1 MFNLQKFIRS
11 KHLSINILVF
21 ITLFSQC
28 SQFILSQDIN
38 QDINQIEAENVLPKL
53 DLSYPFKI
61 CWKLKY
67 EESLNNTIASD
78 NNSYLLTVGGAV
90 KSLHSESGEKRWETD
105 LGGEILSTPY
115 IDGENVYIASKVN
128 EHYKAV
134 SNYGSE
140 VSTDGNERNIIIRS
154 LSISSGVTIWQTN
167 LKTNLNPEQIFLH
180 VYKSILLIVD
190 KNGNLNSICKNDGIL
205 KWRESLNVKLSAP
218 PYFFANKAILGTF
231 EKQLVI
237 LNLNEEKTYKKVELD
252 VIPTAIYINNNDGSF
267 IIGDQKGIV
276 LSTKMKKT
284 DYEISKK
291 EIKEI
296 KEKNNGWKF
305 RLGAAVS
312 NISFTPKGLL
322 ITSLDNFA
330 YLISSKEGNLIWKRR
345 LTGRISDKL
354 LVFDNYA
361 LLTTIANPIIF
372 VLELSA
378 GKLINEIVLED
389 EDLLIANP
397 IKSMNKIIVPTS
409 KGLYAFSSKEC
420 NKIRY

>member
-1 MFNLQKFIRS
+1 L
-11 KHLSINILVF
+11 
-21 ITLFSQC
+21 
-28 SQFILSQDIN
+28 
-38 QDINQIEAENVLPKL
+38 
-53 DLSYPFKI
+53 
-61 CWKLKY
+61 
-67 EESLNNTIASD
+67 TI
-78 NNSYLLTVGGAV
+78 GGTV

-115 IDGENVYIASKVN
+115 IDGENVYVASKVKENNN
-128 EHYKAV
+128 EK
-134 SNYGSE
+134 
-140 VSTDGNERNIIIRS
+140 NIIIRS

-167 LKTNLNPEQIFLH
+167 LKTNLNPERIFLH

-190 KNGNLNSICKNDGIL
+190 KNGNLISICKNDGIF
-205 KWRESLNVKLSAP
+205 KWQESLNVKLSAP
-218 PYFFANKAILGTF
+218 PYFFASKAILGTF

-237 LNLNEEKTYKKVELD
+237 LNLNEEKIYKKVELD
-252 VIPTAIYINNNDGSF
+252 VIPTAIYMNNNDGSF

-276 LSTKMKKT
+276 LSTKTKKT
-284 DYEISKK
+284 DYEISK
-291 EIKEI
+291 KEI

-312 NISFTPKGLL
+312 NISYTPKGLL

-345 LTGRISDKL
+345 LPGRISDKL

-361 LLTTIANPIIF
+361 LMTTFANPIIF

-389 EDLLIANP
+389 EDLPIANP
-397 IKSMNKIIVPTS
+397 IKFLKKIIVPTS

-420 NKIRY
+420 DKIGY